1 MNQNNNASCLYLLL
15 LLAAAAL
22 ALIAVPSL
30 FDSLVGWKAVILAG
44 LGAFALMNLWF
55 IRHRFPAAVFP
66 WIYALAVFWV
76 VSLAAN
82 AQHLRRME
90 NMVQVL
96 TFKDRQPWTF
106 GHTLGL
112 SFAIFVMVALW
123 KREDSDEEP
132 EPTDSEEVISGPR
145 LISHE
150 QALVLAAE
158 RSQANERRIF
168 WAGVELPESC
178 GTEHF
183 AIVGTPGSGK
193 TLSLHLLMKTVLPR
207 IGMGLNRRAVIYDAK
222 RDTCSFLAGVFRG
235 QSRQP
240 PVHVMNP
247 FDLRASPWAMNQ
259 DICEGATAHEIA
271 SILITKSGSESQPF
285 FLDASRALLGGVM
298 HSFSQLAP
306 DTWTLRDVVLTMRY
320 TKRITA
326 VIAACSQTEY
336 LLSKYVTGAARDN
349 DIEATIETF
358 MRGFS
363 FVAAAWHH
371 STRPPVSLEQ
381 WMQSESILVLGA
393 DPKFDHILQSL
404 NRAIFKRIVELTRRL
419 PDLHSNEQRQAWFII
434 DELRNAGNLEDL
446 DKLLVEGR
454 SKGACVVLGF
464 QDLAGLR
471 LVYGDKRADEIIGA
485 CANKVFLQ
493 NGDQTTID
501 YATKHF
507 KSQEVIETRVSQS
520 KSESTGNFGGGTEGH
535 SVSRQ
540 RVTRPVV
547 HEGLLKSLSKPS
559 PGRAGL
565 MGYCDTAAVGTEFP
579 YLMTLPSDFLTANLP
594 KPDPN
599 EASFEPRPREHL
611 ELPEWDI
618 TDLKRLNLE
627 RFPELLSLGDYKP
640 KPPFPE
646 VSQDDD
652 EDEPPS
658 HEIFGLK

>member
-1 MNQNNNASCLYLLL
+1 MNQNSNASCLYPLL
-15 LLAAAAL
+15 LLAAVAL
-22 ALIAVPSL
+22 ALLAVPSL
-30 FDSLVGWKAVILAG
+30 FDSLVGWKAVVLGG

-55 IRHRFPAAVFP
+55 VRERVPPMVFS
-66 WIYALAVFWV
+66 WGFALAVFWV

-90 NMVQVL
+90 NIVQML
-96 TFKDRQPWTF
+96 FFTDRQPWTF

-112 SFAIFVMVALW
+112 CFAIFTLTALW
-123 KREDSDEEP
+123 KRDAGTEEP
-132 EPTDSEEVISGPR
+132 ELTDSEEVISGPR
-145 LISHE
+145 LIAHE
-150 QALVLAAE
+150 QAALLAAE
-158 RSQANERRIF
+158 RGQPHEHRIF

-207 IGMGLNRRAVIYDAK
+207 IGLGLNRRAVIYDAK
-222 RDTCSFLAGVFRG
+222 RDTCSFLAGLFKDEAKP
-235 QSRQP
+235 P
-240 PVHVMNP
+240 PVLVMNP
-247 FDLRASPWAMNQ
+247 FDMRAAPWAMCQ
-259 DICEGATAHEIA
+259 DIRDGATAHEIA

-306 DTWTLRDVVLTMRY
+306 DAWTLRDVVLTMRY
-320 TKRITA
+320 TKRIA
-326 VIAACSQTEY
+326 AIIAACSQTEY

-371 STRPPVSLEQ
+371 ATRPPISLEQ
-381 WMQSESILVLGA
+381 WMRTESILVLGA
-393 DPKFDHILQSL
+393 DPSFDHILQSL

-419 PDLHSNEQRQAWFII
+419 PDLRSKEQRQAWFII

-507 KSQEVIETRVSQS
+507 KSQEVIETRVSHS
-520 KSESTGNFGGGTEGH
+520 KSESTGNIGGGTQGH

-547 HEGLLKSLSKPS
+547 HEGLLKSLPKPS
-559 PGRAGL
+559 PGRNGL
-565 MGYCDTAAVGTEFP
+565 AGYCDTSAVGTEFP
-579 YLMTLPSDFLTANLP
+579 YLMSLSPDFLTANLP
-594 KPDPN
+594 RLDPN
-599 EASFEPRPREHL
+599 EPSFEPRPSEHL
-611 ELPEWDI
+611 ELPEWDMA
-618 TDLKRLNLE
+618 DLTRLNLGQ
-627 RFPELLSLGDYKP
+627 FPDLLSLEQKAFV
-640 KPPFPE
+640 PPARTM
-646 VSQDDD
+646 QLRDQ
-652 EDEPPS
+652 EPPE
-658 HEIFGLK
+658 HEIFGIK

>member
-1 MNQNNNASCLYLLL
+1 MNQQSNNSCFYPLLL
-15 LLAAAAL
+15 LGAVAL
-22 ALIAVPSL
+22 ALLALPSL
-30 FDSLVGWKAVILAG
+30 FDSLVGWKAVVLGG

-55 IRHRFPAAVFP
+55 IRDRMPPIVFAWFFAFAVFG
-66 WIYALAVFWV
+66 V

-90 NMVQVL
+90 NIAQVL
-96 TFKDRQPWTF
+96 FFTDRQPWSF

-112 SFAIFVMVALW
+112 CFAIFALVALW
-123 KREDSDEEP
+123 KRDVEEEEP
-132 EPTDSEEVISGPR
+132 ELTDSEEVISGPR
-145 LISHE
+145 LIPHE
-150 QALVLAAE
+150 QAELLAAE
-158 RSQANERRIF
+158 RGQTHERRIF

-207 IGMGLNRRAVIYDAK
+207 IGHGLNRRAVIYDAK
-222 RDTCSFLAGVFRG
+222 RDTCSFLAGLFK
-235 QSRQP
+235 SHSKPP
-240 PVHVMNP
+240 PVLVMNP
-247 FDLRASPWAMNQ
+247 FDMRASPWAMNQ
-259 DICEGATAHEIA
+259 DIREGATAHEIA

-298 HSFSQLAP
+298 HSFSQIAP
-306 DTWTLRDVVLTMRY
+306 DSWTLRDVVLTMRY
-320 TKRITA
+320 TKRIA
-326 VIAACSQTEY
+326 AIIAACPQTEY

-363 FVAAAWHH
+363 FIAAAWHH
-371 STRPPVSLEQ
+371 STREPVSLEQ
-381 WMQSESILVLGA
+381 WMRTESILVLGA
-393 DPKFDHILQSL
+393 DPSFDHILQSL

-419 PDLHSNEQRQAWFII
+419 PDLRANEQRQAWFII

-507 KSQEVIETRVSQS
+507 KSQEVIETRVSHS
-520 KSESTGNFGGGTEGH
+520 KSESTGSIGGGTQGH

-547 HEGLLKSLSKPS
+547 HEGLLKSLPKPS
-559 PGRAGL
+559 PGRSGL
-565 MGYCDTAAVGTEFP
+565 AGYCDTAAVGTEFP
-579 YLMTLPSDFLTANLP
+579 YLMKLPPDFLNANLP
-594 KPDPN
+594 KSDPN
-599 EASFEPRPREHL
+599 EPSFEPRPNEHM

-618 TDLKRLNLE
+618 ADLKRLKFE
-627 RFPELLSLGDYKP
+627 SFPELLSVNP
-640 KPPFPE
+640 KPAASPARNVQPE
-646 VSQDDD
+646 NH
-652 EDEPPS
+652 EPPE

>member
-1 MNQNNNASCLYLLL
+1 MNQNNNASCLYPLL

-30 FDSLVGWKAVILAG
+30 FDALMGWKAVILAG

-55 IRHRFPAAVFP
+55 IRQRFPAAVFP

-123 KREDSDEEP
+123 KREDSDDEP

-145 LISHE
+145 LIPHE
-150 QALVLAAE
+150 QALVLAAQ
-158 RSQANERRIF
+158 RCQANERRIF

-222 RDTCSFLAGVFRG
+222 RDTCSFLAGVFHG
-235 QSRQP
+235 QAKRP

-259 DICEGATAHEIA
+259 DIREGATAHEIA
-271 SILITKSGSESQPF
+271 SILIVKSGNESQPF
-285 FLDASRALLGGVM
+285 FLEASRALLGGVM
-298 HSFSQLAP
+298 HSFSQIAS
-306 DTWTLRDVVLTMRY
+306 DDWTLRDVVLAMRY
-320 TKRITA
+320 TKRIVA
-326 VIAACSQTEY
+326 IIAACSQTEY
-336 LLSKYVTGAARDN
+336 LLSKYVTGATRDN

-358 MRGFS
+358 MRGLS

-371 STRPPVSLEQ
+371 ASKPPVSLEQ
-381 WMQSESILVLGA
+381 WMQTESILVLGA
-393 DPKFDHILQSL
+393 NPKYDHILQSL
-404 NRAIFKRIVELTRRL
+404 NRAIFKRIVELTRSL
-419 PDLHSNEQRQAWFII
+419 PDLRSGELRQAWFII
-434 DELRNAGNLEDL
+434 DELRNAGNMEDM

-520 KSESTGNFGGGTEGH
+520 KSESTNSMSGETKGH
-535 SVSRQ
+535 SISRQ

-547 HEGLLKSLSKPS
+547 HEGLLKCLPKPS
-559 PGRAGL
+559 PGRDGL
-565 MGYCDTAAVGTEFP
+565 TGYCDTAVVGTEFP
-579 YLMTLPSDFLTANLP
+579 YRMTLPPEFLDANLP
-594 KPDPN
+594 KLDYDEP
-599 EASFEPRPREHL
+599 SFEPRPPEHL
-611 ELPEWDI
+611 ELPEWDME
-618 TDLKRLNLE
+618 DLKRLHLE
-627 RFPELLSLGDYKP
+627 SFPELLRPGRQ
-640 KPPFPE
+640 PP
-646 VSQDDD
+646 DDG
-652 EDEPPS
+652 S
-658 HEIFGLK
+658 GHEIFGI